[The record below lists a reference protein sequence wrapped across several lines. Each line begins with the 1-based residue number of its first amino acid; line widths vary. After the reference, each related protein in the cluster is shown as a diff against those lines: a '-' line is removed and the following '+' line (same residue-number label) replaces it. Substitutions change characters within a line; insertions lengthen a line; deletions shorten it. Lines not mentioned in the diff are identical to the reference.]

1 MYITKQ
7 KYTQYI
13 ENKLMVTSRER
24 KSGRGQISIGE

>member
-1 MYITKQ
+1 MYPCYLFIL
-7 KYTQYI
+7 YI